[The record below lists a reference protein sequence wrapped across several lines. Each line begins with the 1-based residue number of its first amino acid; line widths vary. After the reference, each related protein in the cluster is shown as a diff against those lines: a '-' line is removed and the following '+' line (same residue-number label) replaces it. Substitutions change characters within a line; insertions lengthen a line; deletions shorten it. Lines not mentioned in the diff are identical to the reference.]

1 MPQDQNPESPEM
13 RTNLARMIAKGHIKD
28 GTVPQDQMPKVPLMK
43 SQDQVPLM
51 KVPEMA
57 PPFRHVPDAN
67 VRHIGDAVREWA
79 YQAIKAAAQGGRIS
93 WDISLGLAPA
103 GGGQFVSAYILVIY
117 MPSIIIKDPAIG
129 VVRIISD
136 DPDQDLIRQA
146 VLSAVGEIKDK
157 QNATLNPHG

>member
-1 MPQDQNPESPEM
+1 M
-13 RTNLARMIAKGHIKD
+13 RTALARMIAKGHIKD
-28 GTVPQDQMPKVPLMK
+28 GTVPQDHMPKVPLMK

-57 PPFRHVPDAN
+57 PAFRHVPDAN
-67 VRHIGDAVREWA
+67 LRHIGDAVREWA

-103 GGGQFVSAYILVIY
+103 GNGSFVSAYILVIY
-117 MPSIIIKDPAIG
+117 MPSILLGQPPLG
-129 VVRIISD
+129 VVRIIPD

-157 QNATLNPHG
+157 QNSMTKPNG